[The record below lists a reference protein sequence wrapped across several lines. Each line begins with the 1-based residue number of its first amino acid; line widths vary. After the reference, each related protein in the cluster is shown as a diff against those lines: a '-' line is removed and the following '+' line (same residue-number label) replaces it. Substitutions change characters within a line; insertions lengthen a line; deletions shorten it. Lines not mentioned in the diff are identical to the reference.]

1 LKFNSLIGF
10 DLIDNSQEA
19 KEKNECSLVWEGAVK
34 NRSFGTI
41 IFKLCPTITFA
52 REYLKKLGCEH
63 YWDIAQTDS
72 LLKHSDDF

>member
-1 LKFNSLIGF
+1 LFK
-10 DLIDNSQEA
+10 DNSQGA
-19 KEKNECSLVWEGAVK
+19 KEKNECNLVWEGTVK

-52 REYLKKLGCEH
+52 RDYLKKLGCEH

-72 LLKHSDDF
+72 LLKQSDDF